1 MFGMPAVYAGRRLV
15 ACVAEGGLVC
25 RLKRDDV
32 RGRGVTVDPLVIN
45 GRASKGWSV
54 VRPNRSGFA
63 HLAPLLERAVV
74 RALAAP
80 IARPRRRRGVR

>member
-15 ACVAEGGLVC
+15 ACVVEGGLVC
-25 RLKRDDV
+25 RLTKDDV
-32 RGRGVTVDPLVIN
+32 RGRNVTIDPLVIN

-63 HLAPLLERAVV
+63 HLALLLERAVV

-80 IARPRRRRGVR
+80 PGRLRRRGVR